1 MGGCTTTSNL
11 EATRSR
17 EETLAPMRALMGSL
31 GLMPLHEVV
40 DFLGRRRAT
49 GTLVCERATVRKS
62 CHVLEGIATEASS
75 NDPREYLGQLL
86 INFGHITEE
95 QLSKAF
101 QTQQETRIRLGRV
114 LVMIGALKE
123 AAVRETL
130 ALKIRETLLDAM
142 LWDSGTF
149 HFDETPPPAAD
160 ELAAR
165 VPLADIAREAEFR
178 STAWQAFRSTFPTG
192 AATLEVDEARV
203 PRALDAASVNARL
216 IKLAREGR
224 TVDEIAL
231 ALHATDFHLYQRLY
245 ALYTQGVL
253 RAAPLRAAKIPANGA
268 APGPDR
274 MLAEARR
281 HLLEG
286 RLVEAEECAAR
297 AVAVAPGLAT
307 AVELVRE
314 ARAAL
319 GEQLRS
325 SFLQPPRTPELKV
338 PVHDVARL
346 TLSAPERWI
355 LGRCDG
361 SRDVAQIVQIA
372 PLAEL
377 EVLKAMRRFVDA
389 RIVKM
394 RG

>member
-1 MGGCTTTSNL
+1 
-11 EATRSR
+11 
-17 EETLAPMRALMGSL
+17 MRALMGSL
-31 GLMPLHEVV
+31 GLMPLQEVV
-40 DFLGRRRAT
+40 DFLGRRSAT
-49 GTLVCERATVRKS
+49 GTLVCERGTVRKS
-62 CHVLEGIATEASS
+62 CHVVDGIATEASS

-86 INFGHITEE
+86 INFGHIGEE
-95 QLSKAF
+95 QLTKAF
-101 QTQQETRIRLGRV
+101 QTQQDTRIRLGRV
-114 LVMIGALKE
+114 LVMVGAVKP

-142 LWDSGTF
+142 LWDSGAF
-149 HFDETPPPAAD
+149 HFDESPPPPSD

-178 STAWQAFRSTFPTG
+178 STAWQAFRSAFPTG
-192 AATLEVDEARV
+192 AATLEVDEARA
-203 PRALDAASVNARL
+203 PRTADAASVNARL
-216 IKLAREGR
+216 LKLAREGR

-245 ALYTQGVL
+245 ALHTQGIL
-253 RAAPLRAAKIPANGA
+253 RPVALRPGSTAANGTQ
-268 APGPDR
+268 GPDR

-286 RLVEAEECAAR
+286 RLAEAEECATR
-297 AVAVAPGLAT
+297 AAAAAPGLAS
-307 AVELVRE
+307 AVELSRE

-325 SFLQPPRTPELKV
+325 SFLKPPRTPALKL
-338 PVHDVARL
+338 PPHDVARL

-389 RIVKM
+389 RIVEIK
-394 RG
+394 

>member
-1 MGGCTTTSNL
+1 
-11 EATRSR
+11 
-17 EETLAPMRALMGSL
+17 MRALMGSL

-49 GTLVCERATVRKS
+49 GTLVCERGTVRKS
-62 CHVLEGIATEASS
+62 CHVLDGVASEASS

-95 QLSKAF
+95 QLAKAF
-101 QTQQETRIRLGRV
+101 QTQQETRIRLGSV
-114 LVMIGALKE
+114 LVMVGAVKAE
-123 AAVRETL
+123 AVRDAL

-149 HFDETPPPAAD
+149 HFDEAPPPGSDDLTAH
-160 ELAAR
+160 
-165 VPLADIAREAEFR
+165 VPLADVAREAEFR
-178 STAWQAFRSTFPTG
+178 STAWQAFRSAFPTG
-192 AATLEVDEARV
+192 AAALEVDEARM
-203 PRALDAASVNARL
+203 PRSVEPPGVNGR
-216 IKLAREGR
+216 IVKLAREGR
-224 TVDEIAL
+224 TIDEIAL

-245 ALYTQGVL
+245 ALHTQGVL
-253 RAAPLRAAKIPANGA
+253 RAAPVRPGSIAANGPA
-268 APGPDR
+268 LGPDR

-286 RLVEAEECAAR
+286 RFAEAEECAAR
-297 AVAVAPGLAT
+297 AVAVAPGLVT
-307 AVELVRE
+307 AVELARE
-314 ARAAL
+314 ARTAL
-319 GEQLRS
+319 GEQLRA
-325 SFLQPPRTPELKV
+325 SFLKPPRTPSLKV
-338 PVHDVARL
+338 PPHDVPRL

-361 SRDVAQIVQIA
+361 SRDVAHIVQIA

-389 RIVKM
+389 RILEM
-394 RG
+394 R

>member
-1 MGGCTTTSNL
+1 
-11 EATRSR
+11 
-17 EETLAPMRALMGSL
+17 MRALMGSL

-49 GTLVCERATVRKS
+49 GTLVCERGTVRKS
-62 CHVLEGIATEASS
+62 CHVVDGVATEASS

-95 QLSKAF
+95 QLAKAF

-114 LVMIGALKE
+114 LVMVGAVKQ
-123 AAVRETL
+123 ATVRESL

-142 LWDSGTF
+142 LWDSGAF
-149 HFDETPPPAAD
+149 HFDESPPPGDD

-165 VPLADIAREAEFR
+165 VPLADVAREAEFR
-178 STAWQAFRSTFPTG
+178 STAWQAFRSAFPTG
-192 AATLEVDEARV
+192 AAALEVDEV
-203 PRALDAASVNARL
+203 RAPKSLEPGNVNARL
-216 IKLAREGR
+216 LKLAREGR
-224 TVDEIAL
+224 TIDEIAL

-245 ALYTQGVL
+245 ALHTQGVL
-253 RAAPLRAAKIPANGA
+253 RAVPVRPGTVAANGPA
-268 APGPDR
+268 LGAER
-274 MLAEARR
+274 MIAEARR

-297 AVAVAPGLAT
+297 AVAVAPGLAS
-307 AVELVRE
+307 AVELARE
-314 ARAAL
+314 ARGAL
-319 GEQLRS
+319 GDQLRS
-325 SFLQPPRTPELKV
+325 SFLKPPRTPSLKV
-338 PVHDVARL
+338 PPHDVPRL

-361 SRDVAQIVQIA
+361 SRDVAEIVQVA

-377 EVLKAMRRFVDA
+377 EVLKVMRRFVDA
-389 RIVKM
+389 RILEM
-394 RG
+394 R